1 MNKKICILAGI
12 AMLTFSAQSL
22 SAVKS
27 TKNSKTT
34 KTTTAKTD
42 TKTQAAKPVLG
53 KMSMDNWFGLP
64 ADKLR
69 LQVKGTKDV
78 FITDDNGQKV
88 LAGLEKRETWFG
100 MSGDVFYS
108 LADGE
113 SPSGW
118 DAGELQAIIITYK
131 NAYYNTVVNNIE
143 KQLKTAPNSN
153 ETSSGYDTIS
163 EAVFTSGKLRY
174 EVREYLDNVKVEIR
188 YDAN

>member
-12 AMLTFSAQSL
+12 LMLTVSAQGL

-27 TKNSKTT
+27 TKTTKSKTT
-34 KTTTAKTD
+34 A
-42 TKTQAAKPVLG
+42 TKTETKKPVLA
-53 KMSMDNWFGLP
+53 KMSMDNWFGLT
-64 ADKLR
+64 ADQLR

-78 FITDDNGQKV
+78 FITDDNGQKI

-131 NAYYNTVVNNIE
+131 NAYYNTVVKNVE

-153 ETSSGYDTIS
+153 ETSSGYDSIS

>member
-12 AMLTFSAQSL
+12 VMLTFSAQGL
-22 SAVKS
+22 AAVKS
-27 TKNSKTT
+27 AKTNKTT
-34 KTTTAKTD
+34 KTE
-42 TKTQAAKPVLG
+42 TKTKAAKPVLVQ
-53 KMSMDNWFGLP
+53 MSMDNWFGLP

-78 FITDDNGQKV
+78 FITNDNGKQI

-100 MSGDVFYS
+100 MSGDAFYS

-118 DAGELQAIIITYK
+118 DAGELQSIIITYK
-131 NAYYNTVVNNIE
+131 NGYYNTVVKNVE
-143 KQLKTAPNSN
+143 KQLKTAPVSN
-153 ETSSGYDTIS
+153 ETSSGYETIS

-174 EVREYLDNVKVEIR
+174 EVKEYLDNVKVEIE
-188 YDAN
+188 YNAN

>member
-1 MNKKICILAGI
+1 MNKKICVLAGI
-12 AMLTFSAQSL
+12 AMLVFSAQGLAAAKSGK
-22 SAVKS
+22 SVKD
-27 TKNSKTT
+27 TKTT
-34 KTTTAKTD
+34 KTEAKA
-42 TKTQAAKPVLG
+42 QAEKPVLG

-78 FITDDNGQKV
+78 FVTDENGQKV
-88 LAGLEKRETWFG
+88 LAGLEKKETWFG

-131 NAYYNTVVNNIE
+131 NGYYNTVVNNVE
-143 KQLKTAPNSN
+143 KQLKTPPLSN
-153 ETSSGYDTIS
+153 ETSSGYETIS

-174 EVREYLDNVKVEIR
+174 EVREYLDNVQVEIK

>member
-12 AMLTFSAQSL
+12 AMLAFSAQGL
-22 SAVKS
+22 AAVKS
-27 TKNSKTT
+27 TKSTKTT
-34 KTTTAKTD
+34 KTVKTEAKT
-42 TKTQAAKPVLG
+42 KTEKPVLV

-78 FITDDNGQKV
+78 FITDDNGKQV

-100 MSGDVFYS
+100 MSGDAFYS

-118 DAGELQAIIITYK
+118 DAGELQSIIITYK
-131 NAYYNTVVNNIE
+131 NGYYNTVVKNVE
-143 KQLKTAPNSN
+143 KQLKTAPVSN
-153 ETSSGYDTIS
+153 ETSSGYETIS

-174 EVREYLDNVKVEIR
+174 EVKEYLDNVKVEIE
-188 YDAN
+188 YNAN

>member
-12 AMLTFSAQSL
+12 TMLIFSAQGL
-22 SAVKS
+22 AAVKS
-27 TKNSKTT
+27 TKTT
-34 KTTTAKTD
+34 KPTNATATTTEA
-42 TKTQAAKPVLG
+42 QAEKPLLV

-78 FITDDNGQKV
+78 FITDDNGQKI

-131 NAYYNTVVNNIE
+131 NGYYNTVVNNVE
-143 KQLKTAPNSN
+143 KQLKTPPVSN
-153 ETSSGYDTIS
+153 ETSSGYETIS

-174 EVREYLDNVKVEIR
+174 EVKEYLDNVKVEIM
-188 YDAN
+188 YNAN

>member
-12 AMLTFSAQSL
+12 AMLAFSAQGL
-22 SAVKS
+22 AAVKS
-27 TKNSKTT
+27 TKSTKTT
-34 KTTTAKTD
+34 KTVKTEAKT
-42 TKTQAAKPVLG
+42 KAEKPVLV

-78 FITDDNGQKV
+78 FITDDNGQKI

-131 NAYYNTVVNNIE
+131 NAYYNTVVSNLE
-143 KQLKTAPNSN
+143 KQLKTAPSSN

-163 EAVFTSGKLRY
+163 EAVFEAGKLRY
-174 EVREYLDNVKVEIR
+174 VVKEYLDNVEVEIK
-188 YDAN
+188 YNAS